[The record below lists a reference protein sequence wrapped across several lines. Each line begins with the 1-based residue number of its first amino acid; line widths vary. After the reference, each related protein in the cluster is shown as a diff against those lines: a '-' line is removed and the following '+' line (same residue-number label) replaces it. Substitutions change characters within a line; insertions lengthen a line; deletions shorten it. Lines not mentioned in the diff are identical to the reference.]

1 MLPLEGILV
10 LEFSQY
16 LAGPYCGLRLADLG
30 ARVIKV
36 ERPGV
41 GDACRKLVTKNM
53 IRDNDSLVFHTINRN
68 KESFAANLKD
78 PADLEKVKKLVAQ
91 ADVMTHNFRPG
102 VMDKIGLD
110 WESAK
115 AINPKIVY
123 GEVSGYGREGPWR
136 DKPGQD
142 LLAQSMSGLS
152 WLSGNA
158 GAGPTPFGLAVAD
171 MICGTHLAQGILA
184 SLAGRGKAPE
194 ATRVEVSL
202 VESIIDLQFEL
213 FTTFFQDG
221 QKLPQRAAFG
231 NAHPYLSAPYGVY
244 PTQDGH
250 IAIAMAKL
258 SQLEELLP
266 LPALSAYTEEEGFS
280 KRAEIMD
287 TLKATFETQTT
298 EYWLSRLEPADVW
311 CADVYDY
318 SKIMDHPAIEA
329 IAMKQTVRRDNGTEV
344 HTSRCPIRIDGQR
357 LFSDRAAPALGHD
370 NETIEDTLLS
380 AK

>member
-68 KESFAANLKD
+68 KESFAVNLKD

-152 WLSGNA
+152 WLTGDA
-158 GAGPTPFGLAVAD
+158 KAGPTPFGLAVAD

-221 QKLPQRAAFG
+221 EKLPQRAEFG

-250 IAIAMAKL
+250 IAMAMAKL

-266 LPALSAYTEEEGFS
+266 LPALSAYTEEDGFS

-287 TLKATFETQTT
+287 TLKKTFKTQTT
-298 EYWLSRLEPADVW
+298 DYWLSRLEPADVW

-344 HTSRCPIRIDGQR
+344 HTSRCPIRIDGER

-370 NETIEDTLLS
+370 NELIEDTLLS